1 MREVKM
7 KMMILSSVIQGSFG
21 LDRGLLVVMGLG
33 LTVLVL
39 VAPVFG
45 GFGIRSS
52 DIRSSDICSSGVG
65 SSGVGGSGV
74 GGSGVGGSGV
84 SDSGVVL
91 FLNLA
96 LRKVFKTACIRDSEN
111 KPLPAISIISIA
123 TGIDKIFLA
132 IFGVAVKIL
141 ELEYPNG
148 RVFPKLIVDF
158 YAHQNTVS
166 DTKRTRLL
174 HAHSILNYT

>member
-1 MREVKM
+1 M

-65 SSGVGGSGV
+65 SSGV